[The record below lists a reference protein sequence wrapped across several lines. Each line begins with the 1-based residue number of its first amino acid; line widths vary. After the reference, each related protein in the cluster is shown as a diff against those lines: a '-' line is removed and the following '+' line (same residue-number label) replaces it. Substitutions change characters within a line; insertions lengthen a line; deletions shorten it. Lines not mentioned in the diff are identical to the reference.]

1 MTRIRRRRSGIFGP
15 NLAVLIYTR
24 LRGPR
29 VSISYSSVASPDMRH
44 NTIYLYL
51 YYTCIHACFTPA
63 IQDCFQSRLS
73 MPEEYVKNLGPLSF
87 IFYASILLSPSL
99 LFYTQV
105 EIRTRL
111 SDKNLE
117 FSVIFMRLFYDD
129 CFYVFFFHDTNRAA
143 AANFIAST
151 QLL

>member
-15 NLAVLIYTR
+15 NLAVR
-24 LRGPR
+24 PR

-87 IFYASILLSPSL
+87 IFYASILLSPFSLSL